1 MIRMTDTGGRIA
13 YCAACPRK
21 ENTLARWEIVLGRG
35 AGATRLCLCDA
46 CRMELGELLSEKDTR
61 VDIDPDVDIDYGQ
74 LLLPVE
80 ETGRGTVCVRLS

>member
-21 ENTLARWEIVLGRG
+21 ENTLARWEITLGRG

-46 CRMELGELLSEKDTR
+46 CRGELAGMLSAEDETVGVTDDT
-61 VDIDPDVDIDYGQ
+61 DFGQ
-74 LLLPVE
+74 LVLPLE